1 MTHNP
6 NVSALRIAV
15 IGFALTAATFSQA
28 IAETILTPDAAAAIA
43 AERHPLVRAAASEA
57 DGAKADRTLARS
69 GWLPHLD
76 LTEDYAR
83 STNPVFVFA
92 SKLSQERFTAQDF
105 ALGALNS
112 PDPYTNA
119 ATRVSLRQNIWDG
132 GRTTAAQRA
141 AKLGLAAA
149 DSMLSR
155 TRDEIA
161 FDAKRSFWD
170 AVLSDEM
177 VAAARDA
184 EKAAAANAE
193 LAGTLV
199 DEGIAVPSDRM
210 QAEVRLGEVRAMR
223 VRAEQ
228 SAIVA
233 AAALRRALAATDAE
247 EFTLVAPEISPD
259 EPQPA
264 GDDPSATV
272 AEALLARQDL
282 SAFDARIGQAQQGES
297 IALSGRLPQI
307 GLGAQYEWDGS
318 QPFAPS
324 GNNWTVG
331 VFVRIPLYDGCEG
344 IAKRDR
350 ARADRARLEAMREAF
365 ASGVGLE
372 IRGAEADR
380 TAAAERLR
388 MAESNL
394 TLSREVLRIVRERY
408 GEGLGTIVELLGA
421 EASTTQA
428 SASKAQ
434 ATRDLAVSRLAFEL
448 AAGRPIAP
456 PPFDV
461 AEKE

>member
-1 MTHNP
+1 MIHNP
-6 NVSALRIAV
+6 NVFGLRLAV
-15 IGFALTAATFSQA
+15 IGFALTAATLSPA
-28 IAETILTPDAAAAIA
+28 IAETLLTPDTAAAIA
-43 AERHPLVRAAASEA
+43 AERHPLVRAAAREA

-69 GWLPHLD
+69 GWLPRLD

-83 STNPVFVFA
+83 STNPVYVFA
-92 SKLSQERFTAQDF
+92 SKLSQERFTEQDF
-105 ALGALNS
+105 ALGALNT

-119 ATRVSLRQNIWDG
+119 ATKISLRQNVWDG

-141 AKLGLAAA
+141 AKLGAAA
-149 DSMLSR
+149 AGSALSR

-161 FDAKRSFWD
+161 FDAQRSFWD
-170 AVLSDEM
+170 AVLSVEM

-193 LAGTLV
+193 LAGKLV
-199 DEGIAVPSDRM
+199 DEGVAVPSDRM
-210 QAEVRLGEVRAMR
+210 QADVRLGEVRAMR

-233 AAALRRALAATDAE
+233 AAALRRALASSDAE
-247 EFTLVAPEISPD
+247 EFKLVAPEVSPD
-259 EPQPA
+259 EPQLS

-272 AEALLARQDL
+272 TEALLARKDL
-282 SAFDARIGQAQQGES
+282 NAFDARIGLAREGES

-318 QPFAPS
+318 QPLDPS

-331 VFVRIPLYDGCEG
+331 VFVRIPLFDGCEG
-344 IAKRDR
+344 LARRER
-350 ARADRARLEAMREAF
+350 ARADRARLEAMRESF
-365 ASGVGLE
+365 ASGVDLQ

-388 MAESNL
+388 MAESNE

-408 GEGLGTIVELLGA
+408 GEGLATIVELLGA

-428 SASKAQ
+428 RASKAQ

-448 AAGRPIAP
+448 AAGRPLAP
-456 PPFDV
+456 PPSEV